1 MIIKN
6 TDKKDSDKVLKEI
19 PYLSEKAFLKLW
31 AYLKWL
37 KLNVIKMN
45 EWLWLWQRQNK
56 IKIIGY
62 QFVMISEFC
71 VNSRSRSSDDE
82 DILTGLGC
90 THVQCTVSGW
100 RTSRK
105 WSPGCGQNGAGT
117 MRGEINLRSNMKFQS
132 SPSIGKFFRHLWR
145 TGYSG
150 KSYLFRKCDFSR
162 KCDFFKHFTQYQ
174 TFGSVFGFWV

>member
-1 MIIKN
+1 MIIKS
-6 TDKKDSDKVLKEI
+6 THKKDSDKVLKEI

-62 QFVMISEFC
+62 QFVIISELS
-71 VNSRSRSSDDE
+71 VSSRSSYQE
-82 DILTGLGC
+82 EILTGLGC

-100 RTSRK
+100 RT
-105 WSPGCGQNGAGT
+105 
-117 MRGEINLRSNMKFQS
+117 
-132 SPSIGKFFRHLWR
+132 
-145 TGYSG
+145 
-150 KSYLFRKCDFSR
+150 
-162 KCDFFKHFTQYQ
+162 
-174 TFGSVFGFWV
+174 